1 MHKRENDTGVLTQ
14 IVVVKSKLHHPA
26 ECKMKV
32 TVRALFIAARKTY
45 RRTKDRLAAQQRK
58 KQASARYAT
67 LNPRAFPLQ
76 AILAH
81 KARRAKAFSAPPTE
95 INARPR
101 PGAWAQSS
109 QRPSSL
115 TRSVQALPT
124 LKRDHLSNHISIA
137 RADSQCKERNPA
149 AQQECKFRRP
159 QNENNAQKEKGEPA
173 IEPAR
178 LSILGMMR

>member
-1 MHKRENDTGVLTQ
+1 MHKWEDDTGVLTQ
-14 IVVVKSKLHHPA
+14 IVVAKSKLHHPA
-26 ECKMKV
+26 ECKMKAMAPAPL
-32 TVRALFIAARKTY
+32 TAGRKAD
-45 RRTKDRLAAQQRK
+45 RRTKNRLVVQPRK
-58 KQASARYAT
+58 KQASVRCET

-81 KARRAKAFSAPPTE
+81 KAPLAKASSALPAE

-124 LKRDHLSNHISIA
+124 SKRDQLSNHISIA
-137 RADSQCKERNPA
+137 RADSQCKKRNPA
-149 AQQECKFRRP
+149 AQQECKFRRT
-159 QNENNAQKEKGEPA
+159 QKEKGEPA

-178 LSILGMMR
+178 LSTLGMMR